1 MAKFAKVGYGSDGR
15 GTGKVGGYLYV
26 VNDNVRTGDRLQVI
40 ATSQRNRKFATT
52 GVPIH
57 TYKELSS
64 KGMEAKR
71 EAMEDMTE
79 KEKEKGIEMDK
90 DITRAYTGKE
100 MGLQRSGISQK
111 DYNEEVRA
119 GNIEMY
125 KREHPNAEF
134 TEKSEETFDSYS
146 SKFMG
151 NERRER

>member
-71 EAMEDMTE
+71 EAMEDME
-79 KEKEKGIEMDK
+79 KSQRRDK